1 MGKIHNAKRRE
12 RPDNPRQRGGRD
24 NRWKQQA
31 PT

>member
-1 MGKIHNAKRRE
+1 MGKIHNAKREE
-12 RPDNPRQRGGRD
+12 RPGKGAGGRD